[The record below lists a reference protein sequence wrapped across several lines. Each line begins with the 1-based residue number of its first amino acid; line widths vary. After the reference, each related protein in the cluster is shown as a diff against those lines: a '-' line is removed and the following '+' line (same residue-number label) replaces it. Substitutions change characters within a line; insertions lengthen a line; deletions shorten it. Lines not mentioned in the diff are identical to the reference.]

1 MFSFHSGTCTNV
13 TCEFYSICVDD
24 NQAEH
29 TCECPVTCDQMLKD
43 AQFKISSKSKQF
55 FEDYEAGSED
65 IKLQFKNEKVCA
77 TNGIAYES
85 ECKMRIEA
93 CNLKQNI
100 DVANMGDC
108 GKSFLWYFN
117 SISHVFHGIVS
128 WYLEI
133 VIYFLIALYCKM

>member
-29 TCECPVTCDQMLKD
+29 TCECPITCDQMLKD

-117 SISHVFHGIVS
+117 SI
-128 WYLEI
+128 
-133 VIYFLIALYCKM
+133 

>member
-1 MFSFHSGTCTNV
+1 
-13 TCEFYSICVDD
+13 
-24 NQAEH
+24 
-29 TCECPVTCDQMLKD
+29 MLKD

-108 GKSFLWYFN
+108 GKPLLWYFN
-117 SISHVFHGIVS
+117 SISHVPRNFCIFPGWFVLQNVILHYTDTVFH
-128 WYLEI
+128 LNQ
-133 VIYFLIALYCKM
+133 